1 MDTPA
6 ARATKKIV
14 GDDSYTLF
22 IEAPTAKAFVL
33 DIAIPVGYKVI
44 SLTSKLASGTCTINA
59 QRIVAGVAGSIAGLS
74 AIAAS
79 STKLTSAP
87 TNDGTE
93 AITEGD
99 GLQVTLSAISSPVDL
114 SISIRVAR
122 Q

>member
-6 ARATKKIV
+6 ARAAKRQI
-14 GDDSYTLF
+14 GSDSYTIF

-33 DIAIPVGYKVI
+33 DIAIPVGYKVQ

-59 QRIVAGVAGSIAGLS
+59 QRIVAGVAGTIAGLS

-79 STKLTSAP
+79 STKLTSVP
-87 TNDGTE
+87 TNNGTE
-93 AITEGD
+93 QIAEGD

-114 SISIRVAR
+114 AISVRVAR